1 MWIGH
6 YKFDFYSYSYLMVKS
21 KRDLVD
27 LIKVHEHNLKGI
39 AEENIWLHKAL
50 DKAMDTICSKCKD
63 REFGVEN
70 CTECIY
76 LKHDDVVVAKNATA
90 GGVKDDK

>member
-6 YKFDFYSYSYLMVKS
+6 YKFDFYSYSYLMTKT

-27 LIKVHEHNLKGI
+27 LIKVHEHNLEGI
-39 AEENIWLHKAL
+39 AEENTWLHKAL
-50 DKAMDTICSKCKD
+50 DRAMETCCKMCKD
-63 REFGVEN
+63 RQFGVEN

-76 LKHDDVVVAKNATA
+76 LKHDVVVAKNATA
-90 GGVKDDK
+90 GGDEE